1 MKKEP
6 FVTKTQLDEIVKEYP
21 TPFHLYYEKGIREN
35 VKALKEAFAWN
46 KGYKEYFAVK
56 ATPNPYILNI
66 LKEYGCGCDC
76 SSYTELLM
84 SESVGQV
91 GENIMFSSN
100 DTPAEEFA
108 LADKLGVTK
117 SAIGNYENG
126 VSSPKWDVLVKI
138 FDILHVEPNFL
149 YQDDFSSDELPLT
162 RTLTPI
168 QVSLL
173 DAFDQLNEEGQTKA
187 VEYVEDLVLTG
198 RYKKA
203 AADGVAAKEA

>member
-6 FVTKTQLDEIVKEYP
+6 FVTKTQLDEI
-21 TPFHLYYEKGIREN
+21 EKGIREN

-108 LADKLGVTK
+108 LADKLGAIINLDDITHIDFLEK
-117 SAIGNYENG
+117 AIGHIPETISCRYNPGG
-126 VSSPKWDVLVKI
+126 VSKFPTALWI
-138 FDILHVEPNFL
+138 IREMPN
-149 YQDDFSSDELPLT
+149 T
-162 RTLTPI
+162 
-168 QVSLL
+168 V
-173 DAFDQLNEEGQTKA
+173 
-187 VEYVEDLVLTG
+187 
-198 RYKKA
+198 
-203 AADGVAAKEA
+203 